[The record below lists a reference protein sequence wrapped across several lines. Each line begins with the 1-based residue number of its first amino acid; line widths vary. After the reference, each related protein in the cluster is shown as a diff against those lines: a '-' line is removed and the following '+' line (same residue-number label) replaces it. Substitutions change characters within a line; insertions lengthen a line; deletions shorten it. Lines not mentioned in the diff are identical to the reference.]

1 MKSITLTSKTAE
13 ILLASVIIARSTSFL
28 FSKMLLQ
35 SMEPLTLLAVRFLT
49 AFLFL
54 VILFHK
60 KLAGIRIHALLSGML
75 LGGAFFGIMV
85 AEMYALKSTPSSTV
99 CFLENTAIVFVPL
112 FEAIL
117 RRKCPSLPL
126 LARLAIVMLGIG
138 FLTMHDG
145 FALSMGKGECL
156 ALLSALFYATAIIL
170 TDRFSHQEDAL
181 LLGILQVGFLGFFAL
196 IASFLLGTPRLPA
209 TATEWGSI
217 LFLALICT
225 GFGYTLQPVA
235 QSRTSAERAGMF
247 CALSPVSAAILGR
260 VFLAEELGVT
270 GIIGAALVLFSILI
284 SSLPA
289 KSVSS
294 VKTVS

>member
-1 MKSITLTSKTAE
+1 MKFIPLTPKTAE
-13 ILLASVIIARSTSFL
+13 ILLAAVIIARSTSFL
-28 FSKMLLQ
+28 FSKILLQ

-54 VILFHK
+54 VLLFHK
-60 KLAGIRIHALLSGML
+60 KLTCIRMHTLLSGML
-75 LGGAFFGIMV
+75 LGGAFFAIMV
-85 AEMYALKSTPSSTV
+85 AELYSLKITPSSTV

-138 FLTMHDG
+138 FLTMHG
-145 FALSMGKGECL
+145 SFALTMGKGERL

-181 LLGILQVGFLGFFAL
+181 LLGILQVGFLGIFAL
-196 IASFLLGTPRLPA
+196 IAAFLLETPHLPA
-209 TATEWGSI
+209 TAIEWGSI

-235 QSRTSAERAGMF
+235 QSRTSAEKAGML

-260 VFLAEELGVT
+260 VFLQENLGVT

-289 KSVSS
+289 KPHPSA
-294 VKTVS
+294 KTAS